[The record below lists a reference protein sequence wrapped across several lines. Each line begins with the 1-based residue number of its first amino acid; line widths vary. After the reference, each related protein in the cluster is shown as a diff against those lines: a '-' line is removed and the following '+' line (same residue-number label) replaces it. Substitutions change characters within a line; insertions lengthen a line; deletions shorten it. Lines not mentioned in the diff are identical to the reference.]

1 MALPEVVGRIATT
14 FAAILRT
21 RVELAALELEEESR
35 RLIGYLLLA
44 LASMFLLGLATILLA
59 FFVIALFWDTHR
71 LAAVLSLAG
80 LFTVA
85 GVALGLKVRNSFASK
100 PKLLGDTLAELSKD
114 INFIKMARQSD
125 EH

>member
-1 MALPEVVGRIATT
+1 MGRIATT